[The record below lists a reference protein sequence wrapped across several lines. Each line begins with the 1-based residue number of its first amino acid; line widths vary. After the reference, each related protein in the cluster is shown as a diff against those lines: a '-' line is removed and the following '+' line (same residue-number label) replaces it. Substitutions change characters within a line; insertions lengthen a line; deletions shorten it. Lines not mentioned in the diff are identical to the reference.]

1 MLAFPTMNAALASL
15 ISTLFVGFRSRLALQ
30 AEILALRHQLNVL
43 RRSTDARRQLRTSDR
58 ILWVWLSQLW
68 SDWRSALLIVK
79 PETVIRWHR
88 QGFRLYWRWKSRRHG
103 RPDTGRE
110 VRELIRKMCISNPT
124 WGAPRVHAELL
135 KLGIDVSQSTVS
147 KYMVTPRKPPSQ
159 TWRTFLKNHVKQL
172 VSVDFF
178 VVPTVSFRILFVF
191 LVLAHDRRRVLHFN
205 VTEHPTAEWTAT
217 QILQAFPWD
226 TAPRYLLRDR
236 DRICGDA
243 FRIQAASMQI
253 TEVLT
258 APQAPWQTP
267 YVERLI
273 GSIRRE
279 CFDHII
285 VINESSLRRT
295 LKSFFEYYHSSRTH
309 LTLAKD
315 APDPRPIQPPHI
327 GRVVEAPKVGGL
339 HHRYERR
346 AA

>member
-1 MLAFPTMNAALASL
+1 MNAALASL
-15 ISTLFVGFRSRLALQ
+15 VSTILVAFRSRFALQ

-43 RRSTDARRQLRTSDR
+43 HRSAGARRQLRTSDR
-58 ILWVWLSQLW
+58 VLWVWLSRLW

-88 QGFRLYWRWKSRRHG
+88 RGFRLYWCWKSRRAG
-103 RPDTGRE
+103 RPDTARE
-110 VRELIRKMCISNPT
+110 IRELIRKMCISNPT

-135 KLGIDVSQSTVS
+135 KLGIDLSQSTVS
-147 KYMVTPRKPPSQ
+147 KYMVRHRRPPSQ
-159 TWRTFLKNHVKQL
+159 TWRTFLENHVKQL
-172 VSVDFF
+172 MSVDFF
-178 VVPTVSFRILFVF
+178 VVPTIDFKLLFVF

-205 VTEHPTAEWTAT
+205 VTEHPTAEWAAT
-217 QILQAFPWD
+217 QLAQAFPWD

-236 DRICGDA
+236 DQIYGEA
-243 FRIQAASMQI
+243 FRMQAVSMVI

-258 APQAPWQTP
+258 APKSPWQSP

-279 CFDHII
+279 CLDHVII
-285 VINESSLRRT
+285 LGAESLRRI
-295 LKSFFEYYHSSRTH
+295 LRSYINYYHHSRCH
-309 LTLAKD
+309 LSLDKD
-315 APDPRPIQPPHI
+315 PPETREVQPPDKGI
-327 GRVVEAPKVGGL
+327 VIEIPKVGGL